1 MAFFTGVVI
10 DESITG
16 VAIPA
21 ALAEIAV
28 FMKETISESAEVAEP
43 PQTGV
48 GMPSSAEASANPYFV
63 GVKNAFP
70 SPDQPGAGEQPAP
83 GGVVSHVEGL
93 DCLVD
98 LRMNLAHPDLRLSR
112 ALRCTIAGEA
122 NVPG

>member
-1 MAFFTGVVI
+1 MAFFTGVAI

-48 GMPSSAEASANPYFV
+48 GHAEQRRRV
-63 GVKNAFP
+63 GVP
-70 SPDQPGAGEQPAP
+70 VLRRGE
-83 GGVVSHVEGL
+83 E
-93 DCLVD
+93 
-98 LRMNLAHPDLRLSR
+98 LRSCRR
-112 ALRCTIAGEA
+112 GC
-122 NVPG
+122 